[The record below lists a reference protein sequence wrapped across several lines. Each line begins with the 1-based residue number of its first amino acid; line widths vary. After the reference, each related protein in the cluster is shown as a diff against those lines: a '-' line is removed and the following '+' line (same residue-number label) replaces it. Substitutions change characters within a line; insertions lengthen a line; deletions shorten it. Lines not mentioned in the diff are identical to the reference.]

1 MFEEHRWGEYKVI
14 DIAEFSG
21 SYKSLTKQL
30 TEIKSSKGISY
41 QVHRHRNEVWTFI
54 DGEGNWYS
62 MISGRL
68 STEAIWLRSRK
79 DLNMQSGLSPT

>member
-30 TEIKSSKGISY
+30 TENQI
-41 QVHRHRNEVWTFI
+41 Q
-54 DGEGNWYS
+54 
-62 MISGRL
+62 
-68 STEAIWLRSRK
+68 
-79 DLNMQSGLSPT
+79 